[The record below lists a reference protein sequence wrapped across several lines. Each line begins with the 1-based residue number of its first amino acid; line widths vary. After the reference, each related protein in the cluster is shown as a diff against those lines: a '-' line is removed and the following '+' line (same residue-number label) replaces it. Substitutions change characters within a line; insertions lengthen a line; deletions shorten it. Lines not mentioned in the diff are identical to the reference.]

1 MKRIFVMALLAIAT
15 VAGSA
20 LAQTF
25 PGPSSP
31 TLARVY
37 FYRTADIATQ
47 EVQWTEVFIND
58 QKVGDLGASTYF
70 YRDVPPGSYR
80 ISVSS
85 DVPYQDQYQ
94 NITVAANS
102 TTFIRVFNVPGY
114 GVQITAGVQGA
125 PGIYWPSV
133 FGNHVTDPATAR
145 AQMVGLS
152 PAQ

>member
-1 MKRIFVMALLAIAT
+1 MKRIILLALLAVTI

-25 PGPSSP
+25 PGPSTP
-31 TLARVY
+31 TQARIY
-37 FYRTADIATQ
+37 FYRTADIANQ
-47 EVQWTEVFIND
+47 VVRWTGVFIND
-58 QKVGDLGASTYF
+58 QKVGNLDASTYF

-102 TTFIRVFNVPGY
+102 TTFVRVFNVPGY
-114 GVQITAGVQGA
+114 GVQISTGVPPQV
-125 PGIYWPSV
+125 YWPSV
-133 FGNHVTDPATAR
+133 FGNRVTDPAA
-145 AQMVGLS
+145 AQAAMVGLT
-152 PAQ
+152 PVQ

>member
-1 MKRIFVMALLAIAT
+1 MKRIFVLALLAVAT

-31 TLARVY
+31 TQARIY
-37 FYRTADIATQ
+37 FYRTADIATASP
-47 EVQWTEVFIND
+47 VRWTGVFMND

-80 ISVSS
+80 LSVSS
-85 DVPYQDQYQ
+85 DLPYQDQLQ

-102 TTFIRVFNVPGY
+102 TTFVRVFNVPGY
-114 GVQITAGVQGA
+114 GAQVRVTGGLPQLI
-125 PGIYWPSV
+125 WPSV
-133 FGNHVTDPATAR
+133 FGNRVTDPAVAQ
-145 AQMVGLS
+145 AQMVGLT
-152 PAQ
+152 PVQ